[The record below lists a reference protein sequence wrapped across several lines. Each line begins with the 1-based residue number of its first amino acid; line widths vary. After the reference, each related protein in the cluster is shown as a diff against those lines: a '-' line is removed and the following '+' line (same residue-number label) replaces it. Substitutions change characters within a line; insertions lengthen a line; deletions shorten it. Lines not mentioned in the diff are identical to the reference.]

1 MFTGRAANGRPGRRK
16 VTAAD
21 GVDNAKDGFLAAPRM
36 AKRTANRGGAG
47 DVAARLDGVADAFEA
62 GEFEAALATVDALLA
77 LEPELPEA
85 LHYRA
90 AALTELGRLEEAGR
104 AYGQALRAAPEDL
117 EILLG
122 AADCLVCRTGEDR
135 EAVEE
140 GLSLCAR
147 GRKLAQ
153 KADDVEMLYEF
164 LLLEGMGLNQM
175 GECESALASLDA
187 ALGHMPRSRDA
198 QLERGIALFELCRFT
213 QAQESFERV
222 LKDAP
227 DEPWAHHYLGLMA
240 ERRGDAREAK
250 KRFQKAEAE
259 APEEFPPPV
268 ALGEEAFDRA
278 VEDAVKA
285 LPGHVKQ
292 YLDNVTLAVEDLPSD
307 EDLMGQQPP
316 LSPSILG
323 VFRGTPVGERH
334 SIMGNFDPYPASIV
348 LYQKNLERF
357 ARTREELIEQIGIT
371 VMHEVGHLMGLD
383 EDDLWER
390 GLD

>member
-1 MFTGRAANGRPGRRK
+1 M
-16 VTAAD
+16 V
-21 GVDNAKDGFLAAPRM
+21 
-36 AKRTANRGGAG
+36 KRTAKRAGAD
-47 DVAARLDGVADAFEA
+47 DVEVRLDRVADAFEA
-62 GEFEAALATVDALLA
+62 HDFAAALAGAEALLA
-77 LEPELPEA
+77 QAPELPEA

-90 AALTELGRLEEAGR
+90 AALVELGRVEEAGR
-104 AYGQALRAAPEDL
+104 AFGQALRAAPEDL

-122 AADCLVCRTGEDR
+122 AADCLVCRAGEDR

-140 GLSLCAR
+140 GLGLCAR

-175 GECESALASLDA
+175 GECESALASLEA
-187 ALGHMPRSRDA
+187 ALGHMPRSVDA
-198 QLERGIALFELCRFT
+198 QLERGIALFELCRFP
-213 QAQESFERV
+213 QAQDAFERV
-222 LKDAP
+222 LKDMP
-227 DEPWAHHYLGLMA
+227 DEAWAHHYLGLMA
-240 ERRGDAREAK
+240 ERRGDVREAK
-250 KRFQKAEAE
+250 KRFQKAQAL
-259 APEEFPPPV
+259 AAEEFPPPV
-268 ALGEEAFDRA
+268 SLGEEAFDRA

-285 LPGHVKQ
+285 LPAQVKQ

-307 EDLMGQQPP
+307 EDLMGQEPP

-334 SIMGNFDPYPASIV
+334 SVLGDFDPFPASIV

-357 ARTREELIEQIGIT
+357 ARTREELLEQIGIT